1 MASEGSIGCNPREC
15 PVAQLATAQ
24 LELIRAQTELVRAKM
39 AALGQTGR
47 IGTNELDDTGFVAK
61 PSSVDVDGLRD
72 DAVLAGLYPEGPFGT
87 NDFAV
92 DPNDS
97 DDTESAHDLRTQ
109 PFRYFEEKFA
119 IITDNLAKDNRDDF
133 IKSILESFR
142 NILTQWL
149 ESGVASKDDM
159 TRTLIHKTLQVSDAI
174 LRTKPESWSNN
185 SLKLQF
191 ETLQQNLRDINSR
204 IGCGECDLAM
214 RPEGDAYVCESDG
227 STRYFDYEE
236 GDGQSAVILSDDGPD
251 GNGEDDGGR
260 VPGAPRTLSAG
271 STGAQA
277 DADHTESQEAEAQE
291 YLADIYN
298 GLISNLASLRELRSA
313 FWTNGNI
320 GNTDDN
326 YRSFVGGDYGL
337 QAKAKSIM
345 KGLEYLS
352 TETDYG
358 LVLDDQ
364 QRANFSQINAF
375 NSDTESSAII
385 DSLDYIIGLAVDIVR
400 GLETRSTY
408 NKSSGKN

>member
-1 MASEGSIGCNPREC
+1 MA
-15 PVAQLATAQ
+15 
-24 LELIRAQTELVRAKM
+24 ELL
-39 AALGQTGR
+39 
-47 IGTNELDDTGFVAK
+47 
-61 PSSVDVDGLRD
+61 
-72 DAVLAGLYPEGPFGT
+72 
-87 NDFAV
+87 
-92 DPNDS
+92 
-97 DDTESAHDLRTQ
+97 
-109 PFRYFEEKFA
+109 
-119 IITDNLAKDNRDDF
+119 IT
-133 IKSILESFR
+133 
-142 NILTQWL
+142 
-149 ESGVASKDDM
+149 V
-159 TRTLIHKTLQVSDAI
+159 
-174 LRTKPESWSNN
+174 
-185 SLKLQF
+185 
-191 ETLQQNLRDINSR
+191 
-204 IGCGECDLAM
+204 
-214 RPEGDAYVCESDG
+214 
-227 STRYFDYEE
+227 
-236 GDGQSAVILSDDGPD
+236 
-251 GNGEDDGGR
+251 
-260 VPGAPRTLSAG
+260 
-271 STGAQA
+271 
-277 DADHTESQEAEAQE
+277 AEAKE